1 MSPAEAAVP
10 VFDALVRRRTVSG
23 YTVEHDATY
32 LFGRQPTLTYRM
44 YRDRRGAAHVLRF
57 IADMRE
63 LGARI
68 SVTAAVGNLATPR
81 GIRRNAQVTITA
93 VFDREWELLRAL
105 ALVRTRY
112 HARGSAP
119 LPGSWELPDVRL
131 TGCAPLAGTMPVI
144 AQSLRTGDG
153 VAVTLTRSTHRLLP
167 DLRLRPVH
175 VLSEWAP
182 LLDCTEAAA

>member
-1 MSPAEAAVP
+1 MSPADTAVP
-10 VFDALVRRRTVSG
+10 VLDALVRRRTVSG
-23 YTVEHDATY
+23 YTVEGDAAY
-32 LFGRQPTLTYRM
+32 LWGRQPTLTYRM

-63 LGARI
+63 LGARV
-68 SVTAAVGNLATPR
+68 SVTAAVGNLATSR
-81 GIRRNAQVTITA
+81 GILRNAQVTITA
-93 VFDREWELLRAL
+93 VFDREWDLRRAL

-112 HARGSAP
+112 HAHGSAP

-131 TGCAPLAGTMPVI
+131 TGCAGLAGTMPVI

-153 VAVTLTRSTHRLLP
+153 VAVTLTRSPHQLLP

-175 VLSEWAP
+175 VLREWAS
-182 LLDCTEAAA
+182 LLDCREAAA